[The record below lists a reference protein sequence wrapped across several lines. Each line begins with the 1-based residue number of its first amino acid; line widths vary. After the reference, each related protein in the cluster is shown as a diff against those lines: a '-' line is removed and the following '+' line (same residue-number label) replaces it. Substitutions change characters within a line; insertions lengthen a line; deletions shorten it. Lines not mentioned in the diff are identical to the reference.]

1 MDICYIIH
9 DERRKTTMKKNEHVV
24 TVTLEGK
31 DWTDVLDSTFKKKNA
46 QANIPGFRKGKAP
59 KDVFVKHFGIETLYM
74 DSIDAALPKAYSKA
88 LEEKSITPACEPKV
102 DIKGIDEK
110 HVEFEF
116 TIISKPE
123 IKLASYKN
131 LGVKKEI
138 PKVTKKEIADEIEQM
153 RNRLAEISEKKK
165 GAVEKG
171 DIAVI
176 DFEGFVDGEA
186 FEGGKGE
193 SYPLEIGSNTFIPG
207 FEDQLI
213 GLKKGD
219 SKDVNVKFPEDYV
232 ENLKG
237 RDAVFKVKVNEIRS
251 RTLPELNE
259 EFYKDLGYDD
269 VKTKED
275 LEKKIEEHLLEH
287 KTEDAENKYIDAL
300 IEAGISKMT
309 VEVNDEIIEE
319 EVNRMMKDLSQ
330 RLEMQGIP
338 LESYLQFTGSS
349 MDEFKEKSRPE
360 ALKRIKSRYL
370 LDEIVQKEKLE
381 ATLEEAEAHAKEQAE
396 KYGCSA
402 DEIIEMYGGLEVV
415 KYDLLIHK
423 AIKILES

>member
-1 MDICYIIH
+1 
-9 DERRKTTMKKNEHVV
+9 MKKNEHTV
-24 TVTLEGK
+24 TVNLEGK
-31 DWTDVLDSTFKKKNA
+31 DWTDILDNTFKKRNA
-46 QANIPGFRKGKAP
+46 SANIPGFRKGKAP
-59 KDVFVKHFGIETLYM
+59 KEVFIKNFGIESLYM

-88 LEEKSITPACEPKV
+88 LEENKITPACEPKV
-102 DIKGIDEK
+102 DVKGIDES

-123 IKLASYKN
+123 VKISSYKN
-131 LGVKKEI
+131 LGVKKEV
-138 PKVTKKEIADEIEQM
+138 PKVTKKEIEEEISQM
-153 RNRLAEISEKKK
+153 RNRMAEISEKKS
-165 GAVEKG
+165 GAVEEG

-193 SYPLEIGSNTFIPG
+193 AYPLEIGSNTFIPG
-207 FEDQLI
+207 FESQLI
-213 GLKKGD
+213 GLKKGE

-237 RDAVFKVKVNEIRS
+237 KDAVFKVKVNEIRS
-251 RTLPELNE
+251 RILPKLDE
-259 EFYKDLGYDD
+259 EFFKDLGYDD
-269 VKTKED
+269 VKTKEE
-275 LEKKIEEHLLEH
+275 LESKIEAHILEH

-300 IEAGISKMT
+300 IEAGIAKMT
-309 VEVNDEIIEE
+309 VDINDEIVDE
-319 EVNRMMKDLSQ
+319 EVARMMKDLSQ

-349 MDEFKEKSRPE
+349 MDDFKEKSRPD

-370 LDEIVQKEKLE
+370 LDEIVEKEKLE
-381 ATLEEAEAHAKEQAE
+381 ATDKEVEAHAKEQAE
-396 KYGCSA
+396 KYGCTA

-423 AIKILES
+423 AVKVLES